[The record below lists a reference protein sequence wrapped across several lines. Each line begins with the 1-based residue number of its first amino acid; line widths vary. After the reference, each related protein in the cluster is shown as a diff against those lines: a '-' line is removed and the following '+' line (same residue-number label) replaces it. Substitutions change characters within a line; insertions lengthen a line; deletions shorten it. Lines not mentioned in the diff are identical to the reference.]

1 MSAADPTDLETA
13 PIAPSETVS
22 PPPRWAGVVHWGAL
36 AVAALSVAVILY
48 EVYHLAAGVHR
59 IEIGSLDRDV
69 LPLLFGM
76 LGLGLAGAV
85 FALRPELGETDRLVA
100 TAAIWSAIFLVALTL
115 VWVLI
120 ERSVVQRLW
129 VGDPV
134 TTQAELDPYLEAHL
148 ANWTPGSPKPVLLP
162 TGMMIQS
169 IEFLNANNVTVS
181 GYVWQKIG
189 PDVPKDITP
198 GVVFPEAVRDA
209 YDQTEVYRYQEGD
222 TEVIGWYFAATL
234 RQPFD
239 YSRYPFDR
247 QNVWVRMWSRDF
259 SRGALL
265 VPDFSSYYDTLPT
278 DMPGIEN
285 NFVYNGWTPIY
296 SGFSYALNAYD
307 SSFGLPRGPAA
318 TKFPEL
324 YFNFVLKRSFLG
336 PFTDYILFGLA
347 ASLLLFGILTLTTS
361 NENLKTRF
369 GLSTAGVVTAVSG
382 LFFAI
387 ILKHN
392 QLRTTLGTPATAYL
406 EALPYILYLLL
417 ILVGLNAILLSSPFN
432 VRFIE
437 YRQNLMPKLLFWP
450 ILFALLLL
458 VTIDVFF

>member
-1 MSAADPTDLETA
+1 LTA
-13 PIAPSETVS
+13 PRPQ
-22 PPPRWAGVVHWGAL
+22 WAGVVHWAAL
-36 AVAALSVAVILY
+36 AFAALSVVVILA
-48 EVYHLAAGVHR
+48 EVYHLVSGQHR
-59 IEIGSLDRDV
+59 IEITQLDRDL
-69 LPLLFGM
+69 LPLLLGVV
-76 LGLGLAGAV
+76 GLGMAGSV
-85 FALRPELGETDRLVA
+85 FALRPELGDTDRLVA
-100 TAAIWSAIFLVALTL
+100 TAAVWSAVFLLALTL
-115 VWVLI
+115 LWVLI
-120 ERSVVQRLW
+120 ERSERQRLW

-134 TTQAELDPYLEAHL
+134 TSQAELDGYLETHL
-148 ANWTPGSPKPVLLP
+148 PNWKPGAPKPLLIP
-162 TGMMIQS
+162 TGVMIQS

-189 PDVPKDITP
+189 PNVPKDFEP
-198 GVVFPEAVRDA
+198 GIVFPEAVRDA
-209 YDQTEVYRYQEGD
+209 YDQSEVYRYQEGD
-222 TEVIGWYFAATL
+222 TQVVGWYFAATL

-247 QNVWVRMWSRDF
+247 QNIWLRMWSRDF

-265 VPDFSSYYDTLPT
+265 VPDFASYFDMAPT
-278 DMPGIEN
+278 NLAGIEN
-285 NFVYNGWTPIY
+285 EFVYNGWVPLY
-296 SGFSYALNAYD
+296 SGFSYAINNYD

-318 TKFPEL
+318 TGYPEL

-336 PFTDYILFGLA
+336 PFTDYILFALA
-347 ASLLLFGILTLTTS
+347 AALLLFGILSLTTS

-417 ILVGLNAILLSSPFN
+417 ILVGLNAVLLSSPYDIP
-432 VRFIE
+432 FIE
-437 YRQNLMPKLLFWP
+437 HRHNMLPKLIFWP
-450 ILFALLLL
+450 VLLGLFLA
-458 VTIDVFF
+458 VTIVVFFL